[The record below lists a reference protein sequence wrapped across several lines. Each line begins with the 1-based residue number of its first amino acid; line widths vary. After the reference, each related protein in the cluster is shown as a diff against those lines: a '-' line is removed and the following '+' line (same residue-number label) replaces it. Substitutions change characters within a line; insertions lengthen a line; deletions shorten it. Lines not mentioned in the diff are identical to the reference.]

1 MLIILLKEIYF
12 VFFLNFVYMIYF
24 LVLNENILEFLRKL
38 FVRILVFIK
47 VSLYFKKL
55 YYNEIELKLNRN
67 KVFIEKMLFKFVIK
81 FFIFR

>member
-1 MLIILLKEIYF
+1 MLIIRLKEIYF

>member
-1 MLIILLKEIYF
+1 
-12 VFFLNFVYMIYF
+12 MIYF

-55 YYNEIELKLNRN
+55 YYNEKELKLNRYEAY
-67 KVFIEKMLFKFVIK
+67 IRKMLYSFLFLGKMDLNLNEELNNEYVMNVLK
-81 FFIFR
+81 MNS

>member
-1 MLIILLKEIYF
+1 
-12 VFFLNFVYMIYF
+12 MIYF

-55 YYNEIELKLNRN
+55 YYNEIELKLNRYE
-67 KVFIEKMLFKFVIK
+67 VYIGKMLYSFLFLGKMDLSLNEELNNEYVMNVLK
-81 FFIFR
+81 NE

>member
-1 MLIILLKEIYF
+1 MKEIYF